1 MKSMNGDDYLADLL
15 RQWLDAV
22 FNMRYEKRAV

>member
-15 RQWLDAV
+15 RQRFDAV